1 MADRRQVP
9 VPLAVYK
16 LVTVVSTGLAVL
28 SVVAGLYLVDRG
40 TDRARAAAHEVEP
53 VITALGV
60 GLIVLAAVTYAFST
74 RFTPGERGND
84 KGASAEPP
92 DDG

>member
-9 VPLAVYK
+9 VPLAMYK
-16 LVTVVSTGLAVL
+16 LVTVVTTGAAVLAV
-28 SVVAGLYLVDRG
+28 VGGLYLIDQG
-40 TDRARAAAHEVEP
+40 TDRARAAPSEVDP
-53 VITALGV
+53 VVTAAGV
-60 GLIVLAAVTYAFST
+60 GLIVLAAATYAFST

-84 KGASAEPP
+84 KGPTTEPA